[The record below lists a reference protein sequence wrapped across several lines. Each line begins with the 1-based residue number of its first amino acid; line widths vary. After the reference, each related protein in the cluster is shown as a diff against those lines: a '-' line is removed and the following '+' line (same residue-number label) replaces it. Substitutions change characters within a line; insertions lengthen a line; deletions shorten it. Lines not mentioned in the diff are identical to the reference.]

1 MTLLV
6 AGLALVLLLIVYEIR
21 TIIRSDYP
29 AIRAIEALA
38 MITPLFLL
46 LFSVAYYLMEHAVPA
61 SFGQHLTRTEAL
73 YFTITTFSTV
83 GYGDIVPMTD
93 PARVVVM
100 IQILSESG
108 SRGLCYQS
116 VFQGD
121 RDGSE
126 PRSST

>member
-1 MTLLV
+1 MDPVQALARALFTGIVLVVLYYALPLTAIGNASTVTLLV

-21 TIIRSDYP
+21 TIIRSDYS

-83 GYGDIVPMTD
+83 GYGDM
-93 PARVVVM
+93 
-100 IQILSESG
+100 
-108 SRGLCYQS
+108 
-116 VFQGD
+116 FQ
-121 RDGSE
+121 
-126 PRSST
+126 